1 MFWDLQSAAK
11 ILNFKVLS
19 TEEIFNI
26 NTAYSGFWIVKKKKS
41 GPQFLERDF
50 AFEFLNATF
59 KML

>member
-26 NTAYSGFWIVKKKKS
+26 NTAYSGFWIVKKKKWATVS
-41 GPQFLERDF
+41 GKRFCF
-50 AFEFLNATF
+50 
-59 KML
+59 

>member
-26 NTAYSGFWIVKKKKS
+26 NTAYSGFWIVKKKKVGHS
-41 GPQFLERDF
+41 FWKEILL
-50 AFEFLNATF
+50 LNF
-59 KML
+59 